1 MGKGGPFLVDC
12 FSPRPRLCVHEIGLG
27 MGWGGLEKREVIFM
41 VDRGKG
47 DGKSIGR
54 IIESMNGWVGE
65 IPYPISSVMVS

>member
-1 MGKGGPFLVDC
+1 
-12 FSPRPRLCVHEIGLG
+12 VHEIGLG
-27 MGWGGLEKREVIFM
+27 MGWGGLERREVIFM